1 MERISGGA
9 TTVGSQEAPAL
20 LPQHLE
26 WLEVR
31 GISAELAA
39 KFGLRSE
46 VRSFEEEDGSWSKAQ
61 AIAIPYVE
69 RGRIVNHKY
78 RRTSKKQ
85 HTIDKGGTL
94 TLWNHDVLLERSD
107 KPVVVTEGEWDAM
120 IADSLG
126 WRAVSVPNGTP
137 ETPSDDPAN
146 DRRYEYLW
154 RCRDLLN
161 EVKQFIIAVDG
172 DGPGLALRQDLI
184 ALLGPDRCSFVDYG
198 ADAKDLND
206 TLVMYGVEAAAHILN
221 NAKPVPIRGLYKL
234 SDFPLP
240 APHPEIALGVPGLSD
255 HLSIVPGTLTV
266 FTGWA
271 GQGKTTLTIQVIA
284 SLLRQGIGVTL
295 GTFETMPRPI
305 LERKLR
311 AALIGCNEHSI
322 PVTQMAW
329 ADEIIERNLS
339 LIAQMVGEDQEM
351 DLDQV
356 LDFAR
361 ADIARSGSKVVII
374 DPWNEIEHKRRSDES
389 ETEYANR
396 SIRAIKHF
404 MRSLNVAVW
413 IVAHPSKPQDA
424 NVKSVPGLYN
434 ISGSAA
440 WANKADYG
448 LAYHRPNKE
457 TNLCDVYVTKVR
469 MGLPGR
475 EGVVRLAYDWRVSA
489 FVDPD
494 TGEVGQ

>member
-1 MERISGGA
+1 MSFSGNA
-9 TTVGSQEAPAL
+9 STADSPAAPL
-20 LPQHLE
+20 LPQHLD
-26 WLEVR
+26 WLGAR
-31 GISAELAA
+31 GISAELAM
-39 KFGLRSE
+39 KFGLYSE
-46 VRSFEEEDGSWSKAQ
+46 VRSFEEEGGEWVQAQ

-78 RRTSKKQ
+78 RRTSRKQ
-85 HTIDKGGTL
+85 HCIDKGGIL
-94 TLWNHDVLLERSD
+94 TLWNHDCLLERSD
-107 KPVVVTEGEWDAM
+107 KSVVVTEGEWDAM

-137 ETPSDDPAN
+137 ERPSDDVAN
-146 DRRYEYLW
+146 DRRYDYLW
-154 RCRDLLN
+154 RCQTVLN
-161 EVKQFIIAVDG
+161 EIKHFIIAVDN
-172 DGPGLALRQDLI
+172 DPPGRALRQDLI
-184 ALLGPDRCSFVDYG
+184 ALLGPERCSFVDYG
-198 ADAKDLND
+198 VDAKDLND
-206 TLVMYGVEAAAHILN
+206 TLTMYGVGACAEILN
-221 NAKPVPIRGLYKL
+221 NAKPVPIQGLYKL
-234 SDFPLP
+234 SDFPEP
-240 APHPEIALGVPGLSD
+240 APRDEISLGVPLLSEF
-255 HLSIVPGTLTV
+255 LKIVLATLTV

-271 GQGKTTLTIQVIA
+271 GQGKTTLTVQIIA
-284 SLLRQGIGVTL
+284 SLLRQGINVTL

-322 PVTQMAW
+322 PVTRIAW
-329 ADEIIERNLS
+329 ADGLIEKHLT

-351 DLDQV
+351 RLEDV

-361 ADIARSGSKVVII
+361 ADVHRNGSKVLII
-374 DPWNEIEHKRRSDES
+374 DPWNEIEHKRRDGEN

-404 MRSLNVAVW
+404 MRAHNVAVW

-424 NVKSVPGLYN
+424 NVKGVPGLYN

-457 TNLCDVYVTKVR
+457 SNICEVYVTKVR

-475 EGVVRLAYDWRVSA
+475 EGMVRLAYDWRQSA
-489 FVDPD
+489 FVDP
-494 TGEVGQ
+494 EPSA

>member
-1 MERISGGA
+1 VPTSGNA
-9 TTVGSQEAPAL
+9 TTAASPEAL
-20 LPQHLE
+20 LPAHRQ
-26 WLEVR
+26 WLEER
-31 GISAELAA
+31 GISAELAE

-46 VRSFEEEDGSWSKAQ
+46 VRSFQNDSGDWEKAQ

-69 RGRIVNHKY
+69 RGRTVNHKY

-94 TLWNHDVLLERSD
+94 TLWNHDVLLEHSD
-107 KPVVVTEGEWDAM
+107 KPVVITEGEWDAM
-120 IADSLG
+120 IACQLG

-137 ETPSDDPAN
+137 EKPSENVDN

-154 RCRDLLN
+154 RARAELN
-161 EVKQFIIAVDG
+161 EVKKFIIAVDN
-172 DGPGLALRQDLI
+172 DKPGMALRQDLI
-184 ALLGPDRCSFVDYG
+184 TLLGADRCSFIDYG

-206 TLVMYGVEAAAHILN
+206 TLMRYGVEACAEVLN

-234 SDFPLP
+234 SDFPEP
-240 APHPEIALGVPGLSD
+240 APHQEIHIGVPGLSE
-255 HLSIVPGTLTV
+255 HLSIVPATLTV

-271 GQGKTTLTIQVIA
+271 GQGKTTLLMQVIA
-284 SLLRQGIGVTL
+284 SLLHRGIGVTL

-311 AALIGCNEHSI
+311 ASLIGCAEFSI
-322 PVTQMAW
+322 PVTKSAW
-329 ADEIIERNLS
+329 ADDLIERHLT

-351 DLDQV
+351 SLEDV

-361 ADIARSGSKVVII
+361 ADVQRTGSRVLIL
-374 DPWNEIEHKRRSDES
+374 DPWNEIEHKRRSDEN

-396 SIRAIKHF
+396 AIRAIKHF
-404 MRSLNVAVW
+404 MRMNQVAVW
-413 IVAHPSKPQDA
+413 VVAHPTKPSDG
-424 NVKSVPGLYN
+424 NVRHVPGLYS

-448 LAYHRPNKE
+448 LVYSRPNKE
-457 TNLCDVYVTKVR
+457 SNRAEVHVTKVR

-475 EGVVRLAYDWRVSA
+475 EGRVDLEYDFRVSA
-489 FVDPD
+489 FREASSYQELA
-494 TGEVGQ
+494 G

>member
-1 MERISGGA
+1 MSASGNA
-9 TTVGSQEAPAL
+9 ITAASAAPLLSQ
-20 LPQHLE
+20 HSD
-26 WLEVR
+26 WLEAR
-31 GISAELAA
+31 GISADLAE

-46 VRSFEEEDGSWSKAQ
+46 VRSFETDDGKWEKAQ

-69 RGRIVNHKY
+69 RGRTVNHKY

-85 HTIDKGGTL
+85 HVIDRGGTL

-107 KPVVVTEGEWDAM
+107 RPVVITEGEWDAM
-120 IADSLG
+120 IADMLG

-137 ETPSDDPAN
+137 EKASQDVAN

-161 EVKQFIIAVDG
+161 EVKQFIIAVDN
-172 DGPGLALRQDLI
+172 DPPGRALRQDLI
-184 ALLGPDRCSFVDYG
+184 SLLGAERCSFIEYG

-206 TLVMYGVEAAAHILN
+206 TLQMYGVESCAEVLN
-221 NAKPVPIRGLYKL
+221 KAKPVPIQGLCKI
-234 SDFPLP
+234 SDFPEP
-240 APHPEIALGVPGLSD
+240 SPHAEIALGVPRLSEY
-255 HLSIVPGTLTV
+255 LRIVLGTLTV

-271 GQGKTTLTIQVIA
+271 GQGKTTLLIQIVA
-284 SLLRQGIGVTL
+284 SLLRRGVNVTL
-295 GTFETMPRPI
+295 GTFETLPRPI

-322 PVTQMAW
+322 PVTRMAW
-329 ADEIIERNLS
+329 ADELIEKHLT

-351 DLDQV
+351 SLERFLELATTDV
-356 LDFAR
+356 HR
-361 ADIARSGSKVVII
+361 NNSKVVII
-374 DPWNEIEHKRRSDES
+374 DPWNEVEHKRRPDET

-404 MRSLNVAVW
+404 TRAHNIAFW

-424 NVKSVPGLYN
+424 NVKGVPGLYN

-457 TNLCDVYVTKVR
+457 SNLCDIYVTKVR

-475 EGVVRLAYDWRVSA
+475 EGKVQLAYDWRISA
-489 FVDPD
+489 FTAED
-494 TGEVGQ
+494 Q